1 MSKVAV
7 GILVGGK
14 LMVSSRLLSS
24 QSSCR
29 AEVVGKIWG
38 RARSK
43 AGKPSFWFFVLA
55 ACPRCVCDLVCY
67 RAQQTF
73 KNRDFEDVVALTS
86 NQGPHSN

>member
-43 AGKPSFWFFVLA
+43 AGKPSLWVFSG
-55 ACPRCVCDLVCY
+55 CVP
-67 RAQQTF
+67 Q
-73 KNRDFEDVVALTS
+73 AL
-86 NQGPHSN
+86 GL